1 MNIGID
7 IDGVIA
13 DIEPYIFEYGAKLL
27 YDKGRTLD
35 DIKRKEYET
44 YEIFKWD
51 RDTEHEFWDNYML
64 EYYKNAPARAFA
76 SEVIKKLKEQGHN
89 IYIITAR
96 GISEKELYSY
106 LKDITKKW
114 LKENDI
120 YYDEIFFEKDKKK
133 IIQEY
138 DIDIMIEDY
147 AKNIRNLEA
156 YCEII
161 VFDCIY
167 NQNVHEHNRV
177 NSWYEILYLI
187 ENNKVKRENRG

>member
-76 SEVIKKLKEQGHN
+76 SEVIRKLKEQGHN

-96 GISEKELYSY
+96 GISEKNLYSY
-106 LKDITKKW
+106 LKRITKEW
-114 LKENDI
+114 LKRENI

-138 DIDIMIEDY
+138 NIDVMIEDY
-147 AKNIRNLEA
+147 EKNIRNLEK

-187 ENNKVKRENRG
+187 EHNKVKNRG

>member
-76 SEVIKKLKEQGHN
+76 SEVIRKLKEQGHN

-96 GISEKELYSY
+96 GISEKDLYSY
-106 LKDITKKW
+106 LKGMTKEW
-114 LKENDI
+114 LKRENI

-138 DIDIMIEDY
+138 NIDVMIEDY
-147 AKNIRNLEA
+147 ERIKQYKKFRK
-156 YCEII
+156 
-161 VFDCIY
+161 
-167 NQNVHEHNRV
+167 
-177 NSWYEILYLI
+177 IL
-187 ENNKVKRENRG
+187 

>member
-7 IDGVIA
+7 IDGVLA
-13 DIEPYIFEYGAKLL
+13 DIEPYVFEYGSKLL
-27 YDKGRTLD
+27 YDKGRSLE
-35 DIKRKEYET
+35 DIDREKYET
-44 YEIFKWD
+44 YEIFKWN
-51 RDTEHEFWDNYML
+51 RDDEHEFWDKYMFNY
-64 EYYKNAPARAFA
+64 YTKAPARIFA
-76 SEVIKKLKEQGHN
+76 SEVIKKLKEHGHN

-133 IIQEY
+133 IINENN
-138 DIDIMIEDY
+138 IDLMIEDY
-147 AKNIRNLEA
+147 EKNIKKIEEDCN
-156 YCEII
+156 II

-167 NQNVHEHNRV
+167 NKNIIKE
-177 NSWYEILYLI
+177 
-187 ENNKVKRENRG
+187 

>member
-76 SEVIKKLKEQGHN
+76 SEVIRKLKEQGHN

-96 GISEKELYSY
+96 GISEKNLYTY
-106 LKDITKKW
+106 LKEMTKEW
-114 LKENDI
+114 LKRENI

-138 DIDIMIEDY
+138 NIDVMIEDY
-147 AKNIRNLEA
+147 EKNIRNLEK

-187 ENNKVKRENRG
+187 EHNKVKNRC

>member
-76 SEVIKKLKEQGHN
+76 SEVIQKLKEQGHN

-96 GISEKELYSY
+96 GISEKDIYSY
-106 LKDITKKW
+106 LKDITKEW
-114 LKENDI
+114 LKENEI
-120 YYDEIFFEKDKKK
+120 YYDELFFEKDKKK

-138 DIDIMIEDY
+138 GIELMIEDY
-147 AKNIRNLEA
+147 AENIKKLENE
-156 YCEII
+156 CDII

-167 NQNVHEHNRV
+167 NKEIKNHKRV

-187 ENNKVKRENRG
+187 ENNKVKVKR

>member
-76 SEVIKKLKEQGHN
+76 SEVIRKLKEQGHN

-96 GISEKELYSY
+96 GISEKNLYSY
-106 LKDITKKW
+106 LKEMTKEW
-114 LKENDI
+114 LKRENI

-138 DIDIMIEDY
+138 NIDVMIEDY
-147 AKNIRNLEA
+147 EKNIRNLEK

-187 ENNKVKRENRG
+187 EHNKVKNRC

>member
-7 IDGVIA
+7 IDGVLA
-13 DIEPYIFEYGAKLL
+13 DIEPYVFEYGSKLL
-27 YDKGRTLD
+27 YDKGRSLE
-35 DIKRKEYET
+35 DIDREKYET
-44 YEIFKWD
+44 YEIFKWN
-51 RDTEHEFWDNYML
+51 RDDEHEFWDKYMFNY
-64 EYYKNAPARAFA
+64 YTKAPARIFA
-76 SEVIKKLKEQGHN
+76 SEVIKKLKKHGHN

-133 IIQEY
+133 IINENN
-138 DIDIMIEDY
+138 IDLMIEDY
-147 AKNIRNLEA
+147 EKNIKKIEEDCN
-156 YCEII
+156 II

-167 NQNVHEHNRV
+167 NKNIKNHQRV

-187 ENNKVKRENRG
+187 ENNKIGEKK

>member
-76 SEVIKKLKEQGHN
+76 SEVIRKLKEQGHN

-96 GISEKELYSY
+96 GIAEKDLYSY
-106 LKDITKKW
+106 LKGMTKEW
-114 LKENDI
+114 LKRENI

-138 DIDIMIEDY
+138 NIDVMIEDY
-147 AKNIRNLEA
+147 EKNIRNLEE

-187 ENNKVKRENRG
+187 EHNKVKNRC

>member
-76 SEVIKKLKEQGHN
+76 SEVIRKLKEQGHN

-96 GISEKELYSY
+96 GISEKDLYSY
-106 LKDITKKW
+106 LKRITKEW
-114 LKENDI
+114 LKRENI

-138 DIDIMIEDY
+138 NIDVMIEDY
-147 AKNIRNLEA
+147 EKNIRNLEK

-161 VFDCIY
+161 VFDYIY

-187 ENNKVKRENRG
+187 EHNKVKNRG

>member
-76 SEVIKKLKEQGHN
+76 LEVIRKLKEQGHN

-96 GISEKELYSY
+96 GISEKDIYSY
-106 LKDITKKW
+106 LKGMTKEW
-114 LKENDI
+114 LKRENI

-138 DIDIMIEDY
+138 NIDVMIEDY
-147 AKNIRNLEA
+147 EKNIRNLEK

-187 ENNKVKRENRG
+187 EHNKVKNRG

>member
-76 SEVIKKLKEQGHN
+76 SEVIRKLKEQGHN

-96 GISEKELYSY
+96 GISEKNLYSY
-106 LKDITKKW
+106 LKRITKEW
-114 LKENDI
+114 LKRENI

-138 DIDIMIEDY
+138 NIDVMIEDY
-147 AKNIRNLEA
+147 AKNIKKLEK

-161 VFDCIY
+161 IFDCIY

-187 ENNKVKRENRG
+187 EHNKVKNRG